1 MSKLKAFYMA
11 AVIGMHISKTIVGIL
26 GGQIVV
32 LCMLTH
38 DGGVGDMVDQSLT
51 SSWHLARCWW
61 LKQ

>member
-1 MSKLKAFYMA
+1 MA